1 MASGLISFVFG
12 VILIYTIGFAEGGLM
27 MAPIRPSV
35 FKVVTPTIQNIMQEV
50 QAQVISGK
58 IKVELEE

>member
-1 MASGLISFVFG
+1 
-12 VILIYTIGFAEGGLM
+12 

-35 FKVVTPTIQNIMQEV
+35 FKIVTPTIQNIMQEV